1 MLKVLKDFLVS
12 TVYAASDTEPA
23 GSWTSPNL
31 FKSNIFGTSPTVADV
46 FVGITNIMIF
56 IGIGLVLVF
65 LVLGFIRFITSQ
77 GDKVATEQAQKWITY
92 AIIGGVGLFLV
103 YAVKAMLLN
112 LLKVNDPL
120 TTFPG
125 GSEPAGD

>member
-12 TVYAASDTEPA
+12 TVYAADWTDPDRF
-23 GSWTSPNL
+23 TSPILGENPSL
-31 FKSNIFGTSPTVADV
+31 ETTFIAV
-46 FVGITNIMIF
+46 TNILIV